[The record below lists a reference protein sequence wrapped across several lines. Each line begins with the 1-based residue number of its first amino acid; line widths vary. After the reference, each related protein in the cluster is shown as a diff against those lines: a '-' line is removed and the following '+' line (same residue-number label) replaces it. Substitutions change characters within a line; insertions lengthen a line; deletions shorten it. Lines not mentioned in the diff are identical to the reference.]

1 MFDTSGI
8 DHNKPTLAHIAQ
20 RIEGIAA
27 PHSAET
33 LTAENVEAFCARP
46 GLTLLFLAE
55 DPLRVPESWDVAVIL
70 ADALKRIAAPV
81 RIGLLGPEAGRP
93 PAGRYGIKVW
103 PALVG
108 LRDGEYLGSIE
119 GMLDW
124 AVFERRLRELIAAEP
139 GRAPSIGIPV
149 VALGPGSQ
157 PVEEPLDTLGLPSDM
172 PTFRPP
178 VNDSTAPASVY
189 RAALDVLHEIL
200 AGLEATPYGA
210 ERPVKRPLSDL
221 NRQVMLEVTEMLGQG
236 EVSVRADK
244 LGVWAQETAF
254 TGVWRV
260 CAPGIDVVEAG
271 AFPSLLR
278 ELALARTTPAQDVA
292 VPPGLMNAPAILA
305 EIRERSA
312 TWRAGDA
319 AHVIN
324 LSLLPVTPEDLAFLD
339 RALGRADF
347 SILSRGYGNCRITA
361 TAYPHVWWVQ
371 YFNAMEKLIL
381 NSIEIVD
388 VPGVALAA
396 AEDYSDSRQRLAEW
410 IESLA
415 SAR

>member
-149 VALGPGSQ
+149 VA
-157 PVEEPLDTLGLPSDM
+157 
-172 PTFRPP
+172 
-178 VNDSTAPASVY
+178 
-189 RAALDVLHEIL
+189 AAVH
-200 AGLEATPYGA
+200 
-210 ERPVKRPLSDL
+210 
-221 NRQVMLEVTEMLGQG
+221 
-236 EVSVRADK
+236 
-244 LGVWAQETAF
+244 
-254 TGVWRV
+254 
-260 CAPGIDVVEAG
+260 
-271 AFPSLLR
+271 
-278 ELALARTTPAQDVA
+278 
-292 VPPGLMNAPAILA
+292 
-305 EIRERSA
+305 
-312 TWRAGDA
+312 
-319 AHVIN
+319 
-324 LSLLPVTPEDLAFLD
+324 
-339 RALGRADF
+339 
-347 SILSRGYGNCRITA
+347 
-361 TAYPHVWWVQ
+361 
-371 YFNAMEKLIL
+371 
-381 NSIEIVD
+381 
-388 VPGVALAA
+388 
-396 AEDYSDSRQRLAEW
+396 
-410 IESLA
+410 
-415 SAR
+415 